1 MLLPVV
7 GLESLQSSHGNRENQ
22 KSLSIEAKTWHPG
35 LLTYSDLTRQPKG
48 RILFA
53 APQCSGFILQT
64 WIKVSRTDKTP
75 ASYLVIFPMFAR
87 SMLLDY
93 TVLI

>member
-1 MLLPVV
+1 MLLSVV
-7 GLESLQSSHGNRENQ
+7 GLKSLQSSYGNRENQ

-53 APQCSGFILQT
+53 AP
-64 WIKVSRTDKTP
+64 
-75 ASYLVIFPMFAR
+75 
-87 SMLLDY
+87 
-93 TVLI
+93 